1 MPKRLIRISPSILCI
16 DYNDDIVLKLAL
28 DKIEQCGANMVH
40 LDVMDGIFV
49 PNISFGMPIISSIR
63 PKSKSFFDVHL
74 MITEPIRYIKQF
86 AQSGADYITVH
97 YEACKDLKATLNAIK
112 SEGVKVGL
120 SISPDTPASAVVPYV
135 NDCDMI
141 LVMSVYPGFGGQ
153 KFIEGSLEKIKEISE
168 YVKESGKDIRIEVD
182 GGINMSTASLVKQA
196 GADTLV
202 AGSAVFNAPSPKD
215 MIKSLKNA

>member
-1 MPKRLIRISPSILCI
+1 MEIFIAPSILAG
-16 DYNDDIVLKLAL
+16 DFAKMGEEVKRMQDN
-28 DKIEQCGANMVH
+28 GADMIH
-40 LDVMDGIFV
+40 YDVMDGVFV
-49 PNISFGMPIISSIR
+49 PNITFGPQMLKAIR
-63 PKSKSFFDVHL
+63 PYTTLPLDVHL

-97 YEACKDLKATLNAIK
+97 YEACKDLKATLEAIK
-112 SEGVKVGL
+112 NEGVKVGL
-120 SISPDTPASAVVPYV
+120 SISPDTPASVVAPYV

-182 GGINMSTASLVKQA
+182 GGINTSTASLVKQA

-215 MIKSLKNA
+215 MIATLKNA

>member
-1 MPKRLIRISPSILCI
+1 MEIFIAPSILAG
-16 DYNDDIVLKLAL
+16 DFAKMGEEVKRMQDN
-28 DKIEQCGANMVH
+28 GADMIH
-40 LDVMDGIFV
+40 YDVMDGVFV
-49 PNISFGMPIISSIR
+49 PNITFGPQMLKAIR
-63 PKSKSFFDVHL
+63 PYTTLPLDVHL

-97 YEACKDLKATLNAIK
+97 YEACKDLKATLEAIK
-112 SEGVKVGL
+112 NEGVKVGL
-120 SISPDTPASAVVPYV
+120 SISPDTPASVVAPYV

-153 KFIEGSLEKIKEISE
+153 KFIEGSLEKIKEISA

-182 GGINMSTASLVKQA
+182 GGINTSTASLVKQA

-215 MIKSLKNA
+215 MIATLKNA

>member
-1 MPKRLIRISPSILCI
+1 MEIFIAPSILAG
-16 DYNDDIVLKLAL
+16 DFAKMGEEVKRMQDN
-28 DKIEQCGANMVH
+28 GADMIH
-40 LDVMDGIFV
+40 YDVMDGVFV
-49 PNISFGMPIISSIR
+49 PNITFGPQMLKAIR
-63 PKSKSFFDVHL
+63 PYTTLPLDVHL

-86 AQSGADYITVH
+86 AQGGADYITVH
-97 YEACKDLKATLNAIK
+97 YEACKDLKATLEAIK
-112 SEGVKVGL
+112 NEGVKVGL
-120 SISPDTPASAVVPYV
+120 SISPDTPASVVAPYV

-153 KFIEGSLEKIKEISE
+153 KFIEGSLDKIKEISA

-182 GGINMSTASLVKQA
+182 GGINTSTASLVKQA

-215 MIKSLKNA
+215 MITTLKNA

>member
-1 MPKRLIRISPSILCI
+1 MEIFIAPSILAG
-16 DYNDDIVLKLAL
+16 DFAKMGEEVKRMQDN
-28 DKIEQCGANMVH
+28 GADMIH
-40 LDVMDGIFV
+40 YDVMDGVFV
-49 PNISFGMPIISSIR
+49 PNITFGPQMLKAIR
-63 PKSKSFFDVHL
+63 PYTTLPLDVHL

-97 YEACKDLKATLNAIK
+97 YEACKDLKATLEAIK
-112 SEGVKVGL
+112 NEGVKVGL
-120 SISPDTPASAVVPYV
+120 SISPDTPASVVAPYV

-141 LVMSVYPGFGGQ
+141 LVMSVYPGFGGL
-153 KFIEGSLEKIKEISE
+153 KFIEGSLDKIKEISA

-182 GGINMSTASLVKQA
+182 GGINTSTASLVKQA

-215 MIKSLKNA
+215 MITTLKNA

>member
-1 MPKRLIRISPSILCI
+1 MEIFIAPSILAG
-16 DYNDDIVLKLAL
+16 DFAKMGEDVKRMQDN
-28 DKIEQCGANMVH
+28 GADMIH
-40 LDVMDGIFV
+40 YDVMDGVFV
-49 PNISFGMPIISSIR
+49 PNITFGPQMLKAIR
-63 PKSKSFFDVHL
+63 PYTTLPLDVHL

>member
-1 MPKRLIRISPSILCI
+1 MEIFIAPSILAG
-16 DYNDDIVLKLAL
+16 DFAKMGEDVKRMQDN
-28 DKIEQCGANMVH
+28 GADMIH
-40 LDVMDGIFV
+40 YDVMDGVLV
-49 PNISFGMPIISSIR
+49 PNITFGPQMLKAIR
-63 PKSKSFFDVHL
+63 PYTTLPLDVHL

-120 SISPDTPASAVVPYV
+120 SISPDTPASVVAPYV

-202 AGSAVFNAPSPKD
+202 AGSAVFNAPSPKE

>member
-1 MPKRLIRISPSILCI
+1 MEIFIAPSILAG
-16 DYNDDIVLKLAL
+16 DFAKMGEEVKRMQDN
-28 DKIEQCGANMVH
+28 GADMIH
-40 LDVMDGIFV
+40 YDVMDGVFV
-49 PNISFGMPIISSIR
+49 PNITFGPQMLKAIR
-63 PKSKSFFDVHL
+63 PYTTLPLDVHL

-97 YEACKDLKATLNAIK
+97 YEACKDLKATLESIK
-112 SEGVKVGL
+112 NEGVKVGL
-120 SISPDTPASAVVPYV
+120 SISPDTPASVVAPYV

-153 KFIEGSLEKIKEISE
+153 KFIEGSLDKIKEISA

-182 GGINMSTASLVKQA
+182 GGINTSTASLVKQA

-215 MIKSLKNA
+215 MIATLKNA

>member
-1 MPKRLIRISPSILCI
+1 MEIFIAPSILAG
-16 DYNDDIVLKLAL
+16 DFAKMGEEVKRMQDN
-28 DKIEQCGANMVH
+28 GADMIH
-40 LDVMDGIFV
+40 YDVMDGVFV
-49 PNISFGMPIISSIR
+49 PNITFGPQMLKAIR
-63 PKSKSFFDVHL
+63 PYTTLPLDVHL

-97 YEACKDLKATLNAIK
+97 YEACKDLKATLEAIK
-112 SEGVKVGL
+112 NEGVKVGL
-120 SISPDTPASAVVPYV
+120 SISPDTPASVVAPYV

-153 KFIEGSLEKIKEISE
+153 KFIEGSLDKIKEISA

-182 GGINMSTASLVKQA
+182 GGINTSTASLVKQA

-215 MIKSLKNA
+215 MITTLKNA

>member
-1 MPKRLIRISPSILCI
+1 MEIFIAPSILAG
-16 DYNDDIVLKLAL
+16 DFAKMGEEVKRMQDN
-28 DKIEQCGANMVH
+28 GADMIH
-40 LDVMDGIFV
+40 YDVMDGVFV
-49 PNISFGMPIISSIR
+49 PNITFGPQMLKAIR
-63 PKSKSFFDVHL
+63 PYTTLPLDVHL

-97 YEACKDLKATLNAIK
+97 YEACKDLKATLEAIK
-112 SEGVKVGL
+112 NEGVKVGL
-120 SISPDTPASAVVPYV
+120 SISPDTPASVVAPYV

-153 KFIEGSLEKIKEISE
+153 KFIEGSLEKIKEISA

-182 GGINMSTASLVKQA
+182 GGINTSTASLVKQA

-215 MIKSLKNA
+215 MITTLKNA

>member
-1 MPKRLIRISPSILCI
+1 MEIFIAPSILAG
-16 DYNDDIVLKLAL
+16 DFAKMGEEVKRMQDN
-28 DKIEQCGANMVH
+28 GADMIH
-40 LDVMDGIFV
+40 YDVMDGVFV
-49 PNISFGMPIISSIR
+49 PNITFGPQMLKAIR
-63 PKSKSFFDVHL
+63 PYTTLPLDVHL

-97 YEACKDLKATLNAIK
+97 YEACKDLKATLEAIK
-112 SEGVKVGL
+112 NEGVKVGL
-120 SISPDTPASAVVPYV
+120 SISPDTPASVVAPYV

-153 KFIEGSLEKIKEISE
+153 KFIEGSLDKIKEISA

-182 GGINMSTASLVKQA
+182 GGINTSTASLVKQA

-215 MIKSLKNA
+215 MIATLKNA

>member
-1 MPKRLIRISPSILCI
+1 MEIFIAPSILAG
-16 DYNDDIVLKLAL
+16 DFAKMGEEVKRMQDN
-28 DKIEQCGANMVH
+28 GADMIH
-40 LDVMDGIFV
+40 YDVMDGVFV
-49 PNISFGMPIISSIR
+49 PNITFGPQMLKAIR
-63 PKSKSFFDVHL
+63 PYTTLPLDVHL

-97 YEACKDLKATLNAIK
+97 YEACKDLKATLEAIK
-112 SEGVKVGL
+112 NEGVKVGL
-120 SISPDTPASAVVPYV
+120 SISPDTPASVVKPYV

-153 KFIEGSLEKIKEISE
+153 KFIEGSLEKIKEISA

-182 GGINMSTASLVKQA
+182 GGINTSTASLVKQA

-215 MIKSLKNA
+215 MIATLKNA

>member
-1 MPKRLIRISPSILCI
+1 MEIFIAPSILAG
-16 DYNDDIVLKLAL
+16 DFAKMGEEVKRMQDN
-28 DKIEQCGANMVH
+28 GADMIH
-40 LDVMDGIFV
+40 YDVMDGVFV
-49 PNISFGMPIISSIR
+49 PNITFGPQMLKALR
-63 PKSKSFFDVHL
+63 PYTTLPLDVHL

-97 YEACKDLKATLNAIK
+97 YEACKDLKATLEAIK
-112 SEGVKVGL
+112 NEGVKVGL
-120 SISPDTPASAVVPYV
+120 SISPDTPASVVAPYV

-153 KFIEGSLEKIKEISE
+153 KFIEGSLDKIKEISA

-182 GGINMSTASLVKQA
+182 GGINTSTASLVKQA

-215 MIKSLKNA
+215 MITTLKNA

>member
-1 MPKRLIRISPSILCI
+1 MEIFIAPSILAG
-16 DYNDDIVLKLAL
+16 DFAKMGEEVKRMQDN
-28 DKIEQCGANMVH
+28 GADMIH
-40 LDVMDGIFV
+40 YDVMDGVFV
-49 PNISFGMPIISSIR
+49 PNITFGPQMLKAIR
-63 PKSKSFFDVHL
+63 PYTTLPLDVHL

-97 YEACKDLKATLNAIK
+97 YEACKDLKATLESIK
-112 SEGVKVGL
+112 NEGVKVGL
-120 SISPDTPASAVVPYV
+120 SISPDTPASVVAPYV

-182 GGINMSTASLVKQA
+182 GGINTSTASLVKQA

-215 MIKSLKNA
+215 MIATLKNA

>member
-1 MPKRLIRISPSILCI
+1 MEIFIAPSILAG
-16 DYNDDIVLKLAL
+16 DFAKMGEEVKRMQDN
-28 DKIEQCGANMVH
+28 GADMIH
-40 LDVMDGIFV
+40 YDVMDGVFV
-49 PNISFGMPIISSIR
+49 PNITFGPQMLKAIR
-63 PKSKSFFDVHL
+63 PYTTLPLDVHL

-86 AQSGADYITVH
+86 AQSGADYLTVH
-97 YEACKDLKATLNAIK
+97 YEACKDLKATLEAIK
-112 SEGVKVGL
+112 NEGVKVGL
-120 SISPDTPASAVVPYV
+120 SISPDTPASVVAPYV

-182 GGINMSTASLVKQA
+182 GGINTSTASLVKQA

-215 MIKSLKNA
+215 MIATLKNA